1 MIEADTDLNKVD
13 ERGETSLMFAVNQ
26 GSHSVEIVK
35 LLVASGSDVNHK
47 DAWSKTLIS
56 KCRDKDSLQYIVQ

>member
-1 MIEADTDLNKVD
+1 MWYACKNQTTPKEIFELMIEAGTDLNKED

-35 LLVASGSDVNHK
+35 LLVACGSDINHK
-47 DAWSKTLIS
+47 DAWS
-56 KCRDKDSLQYIVQ
+56 

>member
-1 MIEADTDLNKVD
+1 MIEAGTDLNKVD

-35 LLVASGSDVNHK
+35 LLVANGSDINHK

-56 KCRDKDSLQYIVQ
+56 KCRDKASLQYIV